1 MHSFKLRT
9 AVLALSAV
17 AIISAC
23 DDNNGSVRGPVTSP
37 TPPPPTSVLTGRAA
51 LGAVTGASC
60 NAFLSNG
67 TTQIPGSPTVTSDA
81 NGNFSFGALNSS
93 FFPVVVTCTGG
104 NFFDEA
110 TGTTFANTAPIS
122 AVVPQARTSQ
132 STTAAPTFAVTPLT
146 NMAAAVFLAQ
156 PAEMRTGSIGNNLAT
171 SANAEIARALFP
183 GGDVLTPPTPV
194 TTTTTSLPSSSVA
207 DQYAAILASLSYAAN
222 NAAGSTKA
230 EKTANFLRAL
240 ATDAA
245 DGTIDGQAGS
255 TPIANAGYTSFS
267 NLVSSIQSGTDSY
280 EAANPAASGGTNA
293 AESQEGTRG
302 NNTVTP
308 SPSGSSS

>member
-9 AVLALSAV
+9 AVLAFSAV
-17 AIISAC
+17 AILSAC
-23 DDNNGSVRGPVTSP
+23 DDNNASVRGPITSP

-67 TTQIPGSPTVTSDA
+67 TTQVPGSSTVTSDA
-81 NGNFSFGALNSS
+81 NGGFTFGTLNSS
-93 FFPVVVTCTGG
+93 FFPVIVTCTGG

-110 TGTTFANTAPIS
+110 TGATVANTAPIS

-132 STTAAPTFAVTPLT
+132 STSAAPTFAVTPLT
-146 NMAAAVFLAQ
+146 NMAAATFLAQ
-156 PAEMRTGSIGNNLAT
+156 PAELRSNNLAT

-183 GGDVLTPPTPV
+183 GGDILTPPTPV

-222 NAAGSTKA
+222 NAAGATKA

-240 ATDAA
+240 ALDAT

-255 TPIANAGYTSFS
+255 TPIANAGYTSFT
-267 NLVSSIQSGTDSY
+267 NLVSSIQAGTDSY